1 MPHRHYH
8 TLKIQK
14 VFRLKGLW
22 GIYLN
27 TAFRDLGLQLF
38 AVFMPVYVYQLTKSI
53 IYVFVFYAILHL
65 FVLPGGFIAGK
76 LVRKIGIDFV
86 EFFSAVMRTFSLIL
100 LMLAKLD
107 VNFLW
112 IAAAVYGLAI
122 CFCWV
127 PYHYTV
133 AVRGDHD
140 HFGQTVSKIEIIS
153 KIMLGLGP
161 FLGGLIIVSFGFE
174 ALYFVSIIALLI
186 SGAVIFLD
194 DFDRK
199 RVRFDFKKMMRRF
212 ARPSLRKFWLSMVGN
227 GIESQVYGVAWYL
240 YIFLVVS
247 SYTVLGGIQSVSIL
261 VSILML
267 WLVGNWVDKKG
278 PQILNYGVAGNVL
291 NWIIRPFLITGVF
304 IFLSDVIYRFLSIFI
319 WTPFMAVTYKK
330 AKEMHSLEVV
340 VQREWVIHASGFV
353 TSLVMVG
360 FCLLGLGWVA
370 IFSLGIVGLLMC
382 TLILTPGVEKKH

>member
-1 MPHRHYH
+1 
-8 TLKIQK
+8 
-14 VFRLKGLW
+14 
-22 GIYLN
+22 
-27 TAFRDLGLQLF
+27 
-38 AVFMPVYVYQLTKSI
+38 
-53 IYVFVFYAILHL
+53 
-65 FVLPGGFIAGK
+65 
-76 LVRKIGIDFV
+76 
-86 EFFSAVMRTFSLIL
+86 
-100 LMLAKLD
+100 
-107 VNFLW
+107 
-112 IAAAVYGLAI
+112 
-122 CFCWV
+122 
-127 PYHYTV
+127 
-133 AVRGDHD
+133 
-140 HFGQTVSKIEIIS
+140 
-153 KIMLGLGP
+153 
-161 FLGGLIIVSFGFE
+161 
-174 ALYFVSIIALLI
+174 
-186 SGAVIFLD
+186 
-194 DFDRK
+194 
-199 RVRFDFKKMMRRF
+199 
-212 ARPSLRKFWLSMVGN
+212 LRKFWLSMVGN

-304 IFLSDVIYRFLSIFI
+304 IFLSDVIYRFLSIFV